1 MTFGLDQSMDAIQ
14 LTGIQPSDAAMGGGT
29 AAGFP
34 SFEADVTLHMDLA
47 EAGASGDITTTVDY
61 EQIARRVASA
71 LKAGSHDLIESV
83 AQSVADAVLLSHRVY
98 DVEVTV
104 RQHRHIS
111 GVSLGEVAVV
121 VNRANAGSDPA
132 SEDAAYADTR
142 LPESGKAPTAAS
154 VASAELSGP
163 ARSVRGDDPGMR
175 MPGDGRHDEEGAQET
190 LRKAER
196 HTAVIAMSGGDR
208 SVAEG
213 AFRTAIV
220 MLDGVP
226 GSQVV
231 GISPLYSYDAD
242 AASDSVR
249 TSAVVIV
256 ECVAGRQE
264 LLSIMRS
271 IEFAQGRGTRGK
283 ASVDPAALGDA
294 GDEEVPTNQH
304 AALAL
309 LRYDE
314 ESALTGERQGH
325 GDRSSIHPEV
335 LVAWHEL
342 DEETWDH
349 QTTSSL
355 SEDELNHAERYA
367 RVNRISDEWILGG
380 MS

>member
-1 MTFGLDQSMDAIQ
+1 
-14 LTGIQPSDAAMGGGT
+14 MGGGT

-83 AQSVADAVLLSHRVY
+83 AQSVADAVLLSHRVH

-142 LPESGKAPTAAS
+142 LPEGGKAPTAAS

-163 ARSVRGDDPGMR
+163 ARSVRGDDSGMR

-242 AASDSVR
+242 TASDSAR

-271 IEFAQGRGTRGK
+271 IEFAQGRGARGK
-283 ASVDPAALGDA
+283 ASVDPAAFGDA
-294 GDEEVPTNQH
+294 GDEEAPTNQH
-304 AALAL
+304 AALVL

-342 DEETWDH
+342 DEETWDQ